1 LKRWSIFF
9 LGAIWFRETFRFLGR
24 IKTNGSKRDTKA
36 KNRIGTV
43 LHFLRRNTKPR
54 LLGFT
59 SSVSPSVYSVFLL
72 LSNSGGRP
80 RATSHRLLVARV
92 KLRGSSSLVWTRRRG
107 SSSLAAGVRARTR
120 ELLPGGAGARE
131 RLPVTDYG
139 CARKMEWGL
148 LTDG

>member
-1 LKRWSIFF
+1 MKRWSIFF

-80 RATSHRLLVARV
+80 RATSHRLL
-92 KLRGSSSLVWTRRRG
+92 
-107 SSSLAAGVRARTR
+107 LAHGTPGGTGEATR
-120 ELLPGGAGARE
+120 ELLPRVDAQARELLPSCGGASADEGAPPRRRRCE
-131 RLPVTDYG
+131 GAPPCYG
-139 CARKMEWGL
+139 L
-148 LTDG
+148 